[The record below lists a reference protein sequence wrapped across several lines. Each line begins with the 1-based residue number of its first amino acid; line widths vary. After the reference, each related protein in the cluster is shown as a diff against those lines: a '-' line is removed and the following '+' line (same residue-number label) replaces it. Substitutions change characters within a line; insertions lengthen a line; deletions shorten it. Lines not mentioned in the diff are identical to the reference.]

1 MRISEIKKSIDDPK
15 IVYLVSKDFWEEPV
29 FNQALGKS
37 RAEPTKENV
46 FKIIRD
52 VFLKYANNESAYQLV
67 YIKPI
72 YSYRRYLNKLSFRI
86 YGDSLYWTIGTEYE
100 ESLRKRKQSI
110 VNKEMCEFL
119 YKRLLLD
126 KKHTHDVI
134 KYIAKSDYI
143 RNSVLSYESEKG
155 IETREDLYR
164 SVLEGASAA
173 IENNAFK
180 RTEIFIMSSVSY
192 LAHGDRNYWFEQ
204 NGLSYEKMI
213 EELNYQISLQRKEK
227 ENE

>member
-72 YSYRRYLNKLSFRI
+72 YSYRQYLNKLSFRI

-110 VNKEMCEFL
+110 ENKEMCEFL

-164 SVLEGASAA
+164 SVLDGVSEALKTDKFG
-173 IENNAFK
+173 IREL
-180 RTEIFIMSSVSY
+180 FIMASVSY
-192 LAHGDRNYWFEQ
+192 LAYGDRDYWFVQ
-204 NGLSYEKMI
+204 NGFSYEKMMAEI
-213 EELNYQISLQRKEK
+213 KEK
-227 ENE
+227 MQI